1 MAGYELYTGTQ
12 NKLIK
17 SITCK
22 NHQIKTFC
30 NNAHVFI
37 PLSTTKFLIPKG
49 RNCQKFLTLHM
60 YRDLV

>member
-1 MAGYELYTGTQ
+1 MAGYEFTGTQ

-30 NNAHVFI
+30 NIAHVFI